1 MTPWVFGHSD
11 EWHWEGHMGQSV
23 INKLIIKGGKI
34 KANTSN
40 NITGIANDV
49 GMKKSQ
55 EGQWP

>member
-1 MTPWVFGHSD
+1 MSLWTFQMSD
-11 EWHWEGHMGQSV
+11 VRGAYV
-23 INKLIIKGGKI
+23 TNKLIIKGGKI

-40 NITGIANDV
+40 SITEIAKDA

>member
-1 MTPWVFGHSD
+1 
-11 EWHWEGHMGQSV
+11 MGQSV

-40 NITGIANDV
+40 NITGIANDA
-49 GMKKSQ
+49 GMKSQ